1 MLLKRIYKLAAVVT
15 GAAIVFTSC
24 SKDDGAIPKD
34 VNIQDVPAVSTNFDA
49 GNTADTIAIS
59 NKAAF
64 QGKFKVWVYFT
75 GATPPAKVDIMVR
88 KNAKLA
94 NVKLFK
100 ADITTLPASFT
111 ITAAELETLFGAPVA
126 LKDTY
131 DFAPDIYVGDKKY
144 EAWPASGVTGSGQG
158 VVGMSAVGF
167 GELVRYTVK

>member
-1 MLLKRIYKLAAVVT
+1 MMLKKIYKLAAVVLGT
-15 GAAIVFTSC
+15 AIIFTSC
-24 SKDDGAIPKD
+24 SKDDGAIPD
-34 VNIQDVPAVSTNFDA
+34 NVNIQDVPAVSMNFDA

-59 NKAAF
+59 NPGAF
-64 QGKFKVWVYFT
+64 QGKFKATVYFS
-75 GATPPAKVDIMVR
+75 GATPPTKVDIMVR

-100 ADITTLPASFT
+100 ANITTLPASFS
-111 ITAAELETLFGAPVA
+111 ITAAELETLFGAPVT

-131 DFAPDIYVGDKKY
+131 DFAPDIYVGEKKY

-158 VVGMSAVGF
+158 VVGMSSVGF